1 MIMTRS
7 FCLLI
12 SLLIL
17 QPNGMSQLNLD
28 VQGHRG
34 CRGLMPENTL
44 PAFMKAVELGVTTLE
59 LDLVISAD
67 KELVV
72 SHEPWM
78 SHVICSHPDGKPVTK
93 AEQKDINIY
102 QMPYKQVQ
110 AFDCGM
116 RIHPDFPTQVKVNA
130 VKPTLNMVVRS
141 VRHFAA
147 DQHYREPAYN
157 IEIKSDEKYYDVYVP
172 KPDVFV
178 ALVVSEIKRL
188 GIENQTTIQSF
199 DVNVLEELNKIK
211 DREFRIAFLTGKG
224 KKFAKNLRKLSY
236 KPDIYSPNYKLL
248 NENSIKEL
256 HTQGIKVIPW
266 TINQKDEMEELISWG
281 VDGIITDYPDLL
293 AGKIVTVNIE

>member
-1 MIMTRS
+1 
-7 FCLLI
+7 
-12 SLLIL
+12 
-17 QPNGMSQLNLD
+17 
-28 VQGHRG
+28 
-34 CRGLMPENTL
+34 MPENTL

-59 LDLVISAD
+59 LDLVVSAD

-78 SHVICSHPDGKPVTK
+78 SHVICSHPNGKAVTK
-93 AEQKDINIY
+93 AEQKDLNIFE
-102 QMPYKQVQ
+102 MPYKVVQ
-110 AFDCGM
+110 TFDCGM
-116 RIHPDFPTQVKVNA
+116 RFHPDFPNQVKMNA

-141 VRHFAA
+141 VRRFAA

-157 IEIKSDEKYYDVYVP
+157 IEIKSDEKYYGVFVP

-178 ALVVSEIKRL
+178 DLVVNEIRRM

-199 DVNVLEELNKIK
+199 DVNVLEELYKIA
-211 DREFRIAFLTGKG
+211 DRKFKIAFLTGKG
-224 KKFAKNLRKLSY
+224 KKFAKNLGKLNF

-248 NENSIKEL
+248 NEKAISEL
-256 HTQGIKVIPW
+256 HEQKIKVIPW
-266 TINQKDEMEELISWG
+266 TINNKDEMEELIRWG